1 MIKTMMSTD
10 RRHIDPNPDRL
21 QLVLSPPKSHSKS
34 QSLLLLSTSAEAA
47 VAESKKFE
55 NNSRHSSVLSISS
68 PPPQPPTS
76 HHHQRIH
83 FRHKESVQ
91 HKNHSNSSKTNQLF
105 KCEKCLKVYR
115 HPQCLVKHR
124 WEHTEYWADASKLM
138 LSKHQQVQM
147 LEAAAILAAPSGSLP
162 ESRSLWPAAVSSSE
176 AGLLGSDQVNLEVI
190 YSRQEQARNHHHHR
204 SASTSCVPNTIL
216 NRLNDDDQDDQDDED
231 EDEIMFEM
239 SLDGDEQS
247 SPYSTHQ
254 KNNSRTGPPPP
265 PPRMM
270 MKTTKSKNITMKGEG
285 VVTGSRSSSYSISSS
300 ASSSSTTRSIGGG
313 GRPAIGYFERRNLEP
328 GSSGGVTVSH
338 INPRSSTPTSPPTIL
353 GHHEARLTASS
364 LPAMVAY
371 QPGSHPNPH
380 HHGSSL
386 MNHPNR
392 FVYHNSETTIFKP
405 LTPYKDSQLRFEHR
419 PSSSPPSS
427 SSDHHHHHQVSSG
440 SGISSHLLNHV
451 DEQATTD
458 EDEDEDDDDDE
469 DGGWSPSTERADRGG
484 EGDEVVGMEL

>member
-21 QLVLSPPKSHSKS
+21 QLVYHRQSHTRSHSHCSCSVPALKQ
-34 QSLLLLSTSAEAA
+34 QSPK
-47 VAESKKFE
+47 VKFE

-216 NRLNDDDQDDQDDED
+216 NRLNDDDQDDQDDDD

-247 SPYSTHQ
+247 SPYRPT
-254 KNNSRTGPPPP
+254 K
-265 PPRMM
+265 
-270 MKTTKSKNITMKGEG
+270 KTTPELVRPAAAEDDDEDNEEQEYYDERR
-285 VVTGSRSSSYSISSS
+285 GST
-300 ASSSSTTRSIGGG
+300 SSSSTTRSIGGG

-419 PSSSPPSS
+419 PSFFLSFFFFGPPSS
-427 SSDHHHHHQVSSG
+427 SFV
-440 SGISSHLLNHV
+440 GIRDL
-451 DEQATTD
+451 
-458 EDEDEDDDDDE
+458 
-469 DGGWSPSTERADRGG
+469 
-484 EGDEVVGMEL
+484 